1 LFLIVLFSNLK
12 LQFRIAGE
20 QIGQGSII
28 CKEFY
33 YTDSHRIINVKKIH
47 KNLNGQ
53 VFYFP
58 STILISSSLNP

>member
-1 LFLIVLFSNLK
+1 

-47 KNLNGQ
+47 KNLNGR

-58 STILISSSLNP
+58 STILISSSVNP